1 MPVPGSDANCN
12 DPVYATLDDLIQTL
26 AVHDAIGMKR
36 PMSQKS
42 DLGGHGLAFADDA
55 GRGLAGSPD
64 RACRDGA
71 MPQRTAIGQA
81 PHAPTAP
88 TQAADTHPPPLRS
101 GAGGPVSALRDAE
114 WLTADRVTA
123 FTRIFL
129 LLFIGCV
136 ASIPWFAPTMDVGH
150 DFAAFWTAAKLAL
163 EGRAADA
170 YGDAGRAA
178 VAALFGQNSYP
189 PFFYPPT
196 SLLFWLP
203 FALVSFATAAC
214 IWIAAT
220 GAAYAA
226 AMRAMLKGGSIVP
239 ALAFPG
245 AWICALFGQ
254 NSLFSAALLGGS
266 AATLDRYPA
275 IAGVLLGCFSYK
287 PQLALL
293 APLVLILTRRWRALA
308 AAVATT
314 LVLVLAATAIFGIEP
329 WIKFVGVLPQAKAWS
344 MDGGP
349 GFEKFASPFAAVRLA
364 GGSGDTAWLIQLVAA
379 AIAIS
384 VLVLV
389 LRKRPGGGAEIALMV
404 AATGLCVPSLGSY
417 EVVILAIPGAWLVS
431 QALAQGWLPYER
443 IALAALYLTPFV
455 MVPAGANGVQL
466 APLAC
471 AALVALVARRI
482 VSSRRNQRPTTDA
495 AC

>member
-1 MPVPGSDANCN
+1 
-12 DPVYATLDDLIQTL
+12 
-26 AVHDAIGMKR
+26 
-36 PMSQKS
+36 MSQKS

-55 GRGLAGSPD
+55 GRRLAGPLD
-64 RACRDGA
+64 RAGHDGA
-71 MPQRTAIGQA
+71 LPECAPVSQA
-81 PHAPTAP
+81 SHAPTARK
-88 TQAADTHPPPLRS
+88 QAADAHTPLVRS
-101 GAGGPVSALRDAE
+101 GASALISALRDAE

-123 FTRIFL
+123 FTRMFL

-150 DFAAFWTAAKLAL
+150 DFASFWTAARLAL

-170 YGDAGRAA
+170 YGNAGRAA
-178 VAALFGQNSYP
+178 VAALFGQNSYA

-203 FALVSFATAAC
+203 FAMLSFATAVI
-214 IWIAAT
+214 IWIATT

-245 AWICALFGQ
+245 VWICALFGQ

-266 AATLDRYPA
+266 AVTLDRYPA

-287 PQLALL
+287 PQVALL

-329 WIKFVGVLPQAKAWS
+329 WIKFVGVLPEAKAWS

-364 GGSGDTAWLIQLVAA
+364 GGSSSTAWLIQLIAA
-379 AIAIS
+379 AAAIS
-384 VLVLV
+384 VLMLV
-389 LRKRPGGGAEIALMV
+389 LRKRPDGAAAIALMV

-417 EVVILAIPGAWLVS
+417 EVVILAIPGAWLIAQS
-431 QALAQGWLPYER
+431 LAQGWLPYER
-443 IALAALYLTPFV
+443 IVLAALYLAPFV
-455 MVPAGANGVQL
+455 MVPAGANGLQL

-482 VSSRRNQRPTTDA
+482 VSSRRKS
-495 AC
+495 

>member
-1 MPVPGSDANCN
+1 MP
-12 DPVYATLDDLIQTL
+12 
-26 AVHDAIGMKR
+26 M
-36 PMSQKS
+36 
-42 DLGGHGLAFADDA
+42 
-55 GRGLAGSPD
+55 
-64 RACRDGA
+64 A
-71 MPQRTAIGQA
+71 M
-81 PHAPTAP
+81 
-88 TQAADTHPPPLRS
+88 QAA
-101 GAGGPVSALRDAE
+101 
-114 WLTADRVTA
+114 
-123 FTRIFL
+123 
-129 LLFIGCV
+129 
-136 ASIPWFAPTMDVGH
+136 
-150 DFAAFWTAAKLAL
+150 
-163 EGRAADA
+163 
-170 YGDAGRAA
+170 
-178 VAALFGQNSYP
+178 
-189 PFFYPPT
+189 PT

-203 FALVSFATAAC
+203 FALVSFATAAF

-308 AAVATT
+308 AAIATT
-314 LVLVLAATAIFGIEP
+314 LVLVLATTAIFGIEP
-329 WIKFVGVLPQAKAWS
+329 WIKFVGVLPEAKAWS
-344 MDGGP
+344 LDGRP
-349 GFEKFASPFAAVRLA
+349 GFEKFVSPFAAIRLA
-364 GGSGDTAWLIQLVAA
+364 GGTSNTAWLIQLMAA

-389 LRKRPGGGAEIALMV
+389 LRRRPGGAAEIALMV

-417 EVVILAIPGAWLVS
+417 EVVILAIPGAWLIA

-455 MVPAGANGVQL
+455 MVPAAANGVQL

-482 VSSRRNQRPTTDA
+482 LHPPLAETANH
-495 AC
+495 

>member
-1 MPVPGSDANCN
+1 
-12 DPVYATLDDLIQTL
+12 
-26 AVHDAIGMKR
+26 
-36 PMSQKS
+36 MSQKS

-55 GRGLAGSPD
+55 GRRLAGPSD
-64 RACRDGA
+64 RAGEDGA
-71 MPQRTAIGQA
+71 LRQHAPVGQA
-81 PHAPTAP
+81 SGTLTARR
-88 TQAADTHPPPLRS
+88 QAADAPTPQVSS
-101 GAGGPVSALRDAE
+101 GTSALIAALRDAE

-123 FTRIFL
+123 FTRMFL
-129 LLFIGCV
+129 LLIIGCV

-150 DFAAFWTAAKLAL
+150 DFASFWTAARLAL
-163 EGRAADA
+163 AGRAADA

-178 VAALFGQNSYP
+178 VAALFGQNSYA

-203 FALVSFATAAC
+203 FALLSFAMAVI

-245 AWICALFGQ
+245 VWICALFGQ

-266 AATLDRYPA
+266 AVTLDRYPA

-287 PQLALL
+287 PQVALL
-293 APLVLILTRRWRALA
+293 APLVLILTRRWRVLA
-308 AAVATT
+308 AAAATT

-329 WIKFVGVLPQAKAWS
+329 WIKFVGVLPEAKAWS

-364 GGSGDTAWLIQLVAA
+364 GGSSSTAWLVQLIAA
-379 AIAIS
+379 AAAVS
-384 VLVLV
+384 VLILA
-389 LRKRPGGGAEIALMV
+389 LRKRPGGAAEIALMV

-417 EVVILAIPGAWLVS
+417 EVVILAIPGAWLIA

-443 IALAALYLTPFV
+443 IALAALYLAPFV
-455 MVPAGANGVQL
+455 MVPAGANGLQL
-466 APLAC
+466 APFAC

-482 VSSRRNQRPTTDA
+482 VSSPRKS
-495 AC
+495 